1 MDIGKKIKKYREQ
14 SNISQDELALKV
26 FVSRQTISNWE
37 TNKSYPDIKS
47 LAMLSNIFQVSLDDF
62 IKEDIKEMK
71 RKVDSS
77 QIKKFNV
84 LNMVFFFEMLI
95 MIISAY
101 PLFKIDGYIGVI
113 IWFVIFIITLITS
126 VIAERFKKSNNVQT
140 YKEIISFLENKN
152 LTYEEE
158 QQELGKRVY
167 QKIVFAIGAAVI
179 ALIICLITIFI
190 TENIQKGEVM
200 TITEKYALFLLK
212 EHKKLYDNETSPYLL
227 VSMMSEMIINDNLEI
242 NNNKIKITSKVPN
255 KNYNKKLYELINYL
269 CQELKKEEIDIKKVL
284 NYICYGFTSKNERS
298 IIDALKEDMF
308 KDNLI
313 TLEEKKGLF
322 GIKEIIV
329 VNEDNFNTLINDLRA
344 EFLEKGNLTEDYIL
358 LGSLL
363 LESKFLKNVFNKYE
377 NETLNKRLK
386 EIKDSEIASKVKI
399 ARELIMDASA
409 FMVVIIA
416 STMNSQI

>member
-47 LAMLSNIFQVSLDDF
+47 LAMLSNIFKVSLDDF

-84 LNMVFFFEMLI
+84 LNLVFFIEMLI

-113 IWFVIFIITLITS
+113 IWFVIFIVTLITS

-152 LTYEEE
+152 LTYEQQ

-190 TENIQKGEVM
+190 TENI
-200 TITEKYALFLLK
+200 
-212 EHKKLYDNETSPYLL
+212 
-227 VSMMSEMIINDNLEI
+227 
-242 NNNKIKITSKVPN
+242 
-255 KNYNKKLYELINYL
+255 
-269 CQELKKEEIDIKKVL
+269 
-284 NYICYGFTSKNERS
+284 
-298 IIDALKEDMF
+298 
-308 KDNLI
+308 
-313 TLEEKKGLF
+313 
-322 GIKEIIV
+322 
-329 VNEDNFNTLINDLRA
+329 
-344 EFLEKGNLTEDYIL
+344 
-358 LGSLL
+358 
-363 LESKFLKNVFNKYE
+363 
-377 NETLNKRLK
+377 
-386 EIKDSEIASKVKI
+386 
-399 ARELIMDASA
+399 
-409 FMVVIIA
+409 
-416 STMNSQI
+416 